1 MTATS
6 LAQSYLL
13 KALVRLEVLELFLAK
28 GAFSD
33 VVREAQEA
41 VELTLKAILRQ
52 VGVEPPKWHDVGELL
67 VASETRLPKHVRP
80 HVGRMAAISSWLRK
94 ERELAFYG
102 DAEFIPTEE
111 YTREQAAQAV
121 SDARFC
127 AEMAR
132 EVIPLPR
139 GTA

>member
-6 LAQSYLL
+6 LAQSYLV
-13 KALVRLEVLELFLAK
+13 KALVRLEVLELFLSR

-41 VELTLKAILRQ
+41 VELMLKAILRQ

-67 VASETRLPKHVRP
+67 IASEGRLPGNVQPHVR
-80 HVGRMAAISSWLRK
+80 RLAAISSWLRK

-102 DAEFIPTEE
+102 EADFLPTEE
-111 YTREQAAQAV
+111 YTREQAAQALA
-121 SDARFC
+121 DARFC

-132 EVIPLPR
+132 EVVPLPR
-139 GTA
+139 

>member
-13 KALVRLEVLELFLAK
+13 KALVRLEVLELYLSK
-28 GAFSD
+28 G
-33 VVREAQEA
+33 
-41 VELTLKAILRQ
+41 
-52 VGVEPPKWHDVGELL
+52 
-67 VASETRLPKHVRP
+67 
-80 HVGRMAAISSWLRK
+80 
-94 ERELAFYG
+94 AFYG
-102 DAEFIPTEE
+102 DADFLPTEE
-111 YTREQAAQAV
+111 YTREQAARAL

-139 GTA
+139 